1 MSDSPQT
8 REHVSSNAEPGHRV
22 TFAEGLQLGGRP
34 LGWFL
39 GTLGIMIWVIWETP
53 KTGTSPWPSVRWVVT
68 AMIVL
73 AWIVPTFVVPVPSAA
88 RAWKWAAALTAAV
101 ALLISIR

>member
-1 MSDSPQT
+1 
-8 REHVSSNAEPGHRV
+8 
-22 TFAEGLQLGGRP
+22 
-34 LGWFL
+34 
-39 GTLGIMIWVIWETP
+39 MIWVIWETP